1 MRKTMGV
8 IKSPTQIR
16 EEQTRGLISLLNNI
30 KDNVDEDRV
39 NLKNVV
45 IQLIG
50 VLERFYDPFSTQ
62 LSTATKLKNYILI
75 LEKKKCSSTSDTRCN
90 VHDIAEDTISLID
103 AVVEEVKAVGLPDRK
118 TACDKS
124 VNVNT
129 TVTQNQEQSQ
139 KQSQEVNLLVDLL
152 KNSLAPYQ
160 LEELKE
166 VAKSDM
172 PTSEKR
178 QTLMDKILSFG
189 SNVGASV
196 LANILTNPAVYSC
209 L

>member
-1 MRKTMGV
+1 MGV

>member
-1 MRKTMGV
+1 MGV

-16 EEQTRGLISLLNNI
+16 EEQTRGLISLLNSI
-30 KDNVDEDRV
+30 KANVDEDRV

-45 IQLIG
+45 IRLNG

-62 LSTATKLKNYILI
+62 LSTAIKLKDYILI
-75 LEKKKCSSTSDTRCN
+75 LERKKCSSTSDPRCN

-103 AVVEEVKAVGLPDRK
+103 TIVEEIKAVGLPDRK
-118 TACDKS
+118 IVSDKS
-124 VNVNT
+124 VNINT
-129 TVTQNQEQSQ
+129 TVTQNQEQNQ

-166 VAKSDM
+166 VAKADL
-172 PTSEKR
+172 PVSEKR
-178 QTLMDKILSFG
+178 KTLMDKILSFG

-196 LANILTNPAVYSC
+196 LANILTNPVVYSRI
-209 L
+209 

>member
-1 MRKTMGV
+1 MGV

-45 IQLIG
+45 IQLNG

-118 TACDKS
+118 IACDKS

-172 PTSEKR
+172 PISEKR

-196 LANILTNPAVYSC
+196 LANILTNPAVYNC

>member
-1 MRKTMGV
+1 M
-8 IKSPTQIR
+8 SPTQIR
-16 EEQTRGLISLLNNI
+16 EEQTRGLITLLNNI

-45 IQLIG
+45 IQLNG

-172 PTSEKR
+172 STSEKR

>member
-1 MRKTMGV
+1 MGV

-45 IQLIG
+45 IQLNG
-50 VLERFYDPFSTQ
+50 VLERFYDSFSTQ

-103 AVVEEVKAVGLPDRK
+103 AVVEEVKTVGLPDRK

>member
-1 MRKTMGV
+1 MGV

-45 IQLIG
+45 IQLNG

-62 LSTATKLKNYILI
+62 LSTAAKLKNYILI

-118 TACDKS
+118 TTCDKS